1 MKKII
6 FRFPTTKKSRIIGA
20 SLLESAMI
28 LMETAEHCKVDGE
41 YTEEG
46 VLLVQKSCDLWN
58 KAAKRFGFRN
68 LADMEEY
75 KQRYGLKR
83 LAKV

>member
-6 FRFPTTKKSRIIGA
+6 FRFPTTKKDKVIGA
-20 SLLESAMI
+20 SLLKSAI
-28 LMETAEHCKVDGE
+28 ICVETAEKFGKVDGT
-41 YTEEG
+41 YTEQG
-46 VLLVQKSCDLWN
+46 VVLLQKGCDLWN

-75 KQRYGLKR
+75 RQRHGHI
-83 LAKV
+83 